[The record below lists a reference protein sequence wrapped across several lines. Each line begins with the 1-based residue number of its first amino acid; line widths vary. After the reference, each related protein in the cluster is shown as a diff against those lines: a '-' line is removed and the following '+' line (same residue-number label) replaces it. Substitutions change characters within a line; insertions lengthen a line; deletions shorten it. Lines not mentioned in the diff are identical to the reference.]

1 MKQFLFIAV
10 TSLAGIAYADHGHA
24 PPQAAFDAC
33 AKSKQGD
40 TCSFAGQNNQTVNG
54 TCQTPRHRPAGSDA
68 APAAALV
75 CHGAHH
81 DHHAGS
87 GSGG

>member
-1 MKQFLFIAV
+1 MKKYLFVALFSIAGV
-10 TSLAGIAYADHGHA
+10 AYADHMR

-40 TCSFAGQNNQTVNG
+40 SCSFTGKSNQTVNG
-54 TCQTPRHRPAGSDA
+54 TCQVPRHHADGS
-68 APAAALV
+68 AAATLV
-75 CHGAHH
+75 CHAPHH
-81 DHHAGS
+81 DHGGGS

>member
-1 MKQFLFIAV
+1 MKKYLFVAFLGV
-10 TSLAGIAYADHGHA
+10 AGIAYADHMR

-40 TCSFAGQNNQTVNG
+40 TCSFAGKSNQTING
-54 TCQTPRHRPAGSDA
+54 TCQVPRHHAAGSDA
-68 APAAALV
+68 ATLV
-75 CHGAHH
+75 CHAPHH
-81 DHHAGS
+81 DHGAGS

>member
-1 MKQFLFIAV
+1 MKKYLFVALV
-10 TSLAGIAYADHGHA
+10 GLAGIAYADHMK

-40 TCSFAGQNNQTVNG
+40 TCSFAGKSNQTING
-54 TCQTPRHRPAGSDA
+54 TCQVPRHHAAGSDA
-68 APAAALV
+68 TLV
-75 CHGAHH
+75 CHGPHH
-81 DHHAGS
+81 DHGGGS